1 LQKHGSREPTARNPD
16 SSRTLSKS
24 FGFNMPGH
32 FLIFPK
38 SRWLVLSI
46 LLFSYLPDLNAQTI
60 NTFAGDR
67 TGDGGPATSAY
78 LGGSLGIA
86 LDRHGNLY
94 IADPNNHRIRK
105 VNTSEGTISTIA
117 GTGQAGY
124 NEDSKLATR
133 ATLNYPSDIA
143 FDTLGN
149 LYIADRAN
157 RRIRKINGIDG
168 TISTVAG
175 NGLFGYNGD
184 GGLATEASLMG
195 PLGIALDAEGNIY
208 FSDENNVVRKIAN
221 GIINTIAGVG
231 WYGFEGD
238 GGPATQARLAGP
250 SRLVIDTQGNL
261 LIADTNNHRIRK
273 VDRNSGII
281 STIAGNG
288 NYQYSGDGG
297 PAINA
302 GMQSPTS
309 IGLDTAGNLF
319 ISERFGNRI
328 RKINHSD
335 GNINTIAG
343 NGSSGFGGD
352 GGSPLQASLAS
363 PVDVAVSSTGIL
375 YIADQGNHR
384 IRRIN
389 ADGSIISSIAGY
401 GYLQSGYCGD
411 KYMASSACLNQ
422 PKDVAVDTLGNVY
435 IADKYNFVIRKVN
448 RDGIITTIAGNGS
461 YGFSGDGGP
470 AIKATLTSPNSVAV
484 DRAGNIFIA
493 DQDNYRVR
501 KVAVAD
507 GIITTVAGNG
517 SYEHSGD
524 GGPAINAGLRSVSAI
539 ALDDE
544 RNLYILDQV
553 GVRVRKVNA
562 ESGIISTVAGNG
574 TNGFSGDGG
583 LAINASFN
591 YPMGITL
598 DNTGNL
604 YIADRQN
611 HRIRKVDA
619 LTGIITTIAGT
630 GTNGFSGDG
639 GPATNANFSLPSSVS
654 VDAFGNIFISDQANG
669 RIRKITRQDGLV
681 KTVAGN
687 GISWFAGDGGPA
699 TDASLY
705 NPEGI
710 AVDKAGTI
718 YIADTQ
724 THRIRAVSQTII
736 SLKNGSWADPAVWNL
751 GRIPTTEDHVIVDQ
765 NHKIMVTDQAVT
777 KGIEY
782 RANAQ
787 ILFSET
793 ASSIHIGQ

>member
-1 LQKHGSREPTARNPD
+1 ML
-16 SSRTLSKS
+16 
-24 FGFNMPGH
+24 GF
-32 FLIFPK
+32 FFIFPK
-38 SRWLVLSI
+38 TRWLVLPT
-46 LLFSYLPDLNAQTI
+46 LLFSYLSSINAQTI
-60 NTFAGDR
+60 YTFAGDR
-67 TGDGGPATSAY
+67 TGDGGPATSAF
-78 LGGSLGIA
+78 LSSSLGIT

-94 IADPNNHRIRK
+94 IADQNNHRIRK
-105 VNTSEGTISTIA
+105 VNTSDGSISTIA
-117 GTGQAGY
+117 GTGMAGY
-124 NEDSKLATR
+124 NGDGKLATR
-133 ATLNYPSDIA
+133 TTLNYPSDIA

-149 LYIADRAN
+149 LYIADRDN
-157 RRIRKINGIDG
+157 RRIRKVSAQDG

-175 NGLFGYNGD
+175 NGFYGYNGD
-184 GGLATEASLMG
+184 GGLATEASLIG
-195 PLGIALDAEGNIY
+195 PLGVTLDTNGNIF
-208 FSDENNVVRKIAN
+208 FSEGNNVVRKVEASS
-221 GIINTIAGVG
+221 GIINTIAGTG

-238 GGPATQARLAGP
+238 GGPATQARMAGP
-250 SRLVIDTQGNL
+250 TRLVIDPQGDL
-261 LIADTNNHRIRK
+261 LIADTYNHRIRK

-288 NYQYSGDGG
+288 NYEYSGDGG

-302 GMQSPTS
+302 GMHGPMG
-309 IGLDTAGNLF
+309 IGFDAAGNLF
-319 ISERFGNRI
+319 ISERFGYRI

-352 GGSPLQASLAS
+352 GGPPLQASLAG
-363 PVDVAVSSTGIL
+363 PADVAVSATGIL

-389 ADGSIISSIAGY
+389 ADGSIISSLAGY

-411 KYMASSACLNQ
+411 GYMASSACLNQ
-422 PKDVAVDTLGNVY
+422 PEDIAVDTLGNVY

-448 RDGIITTIAGNGS
+448 RDGIITTIAGDGS

-470 AIKATLTSPNSVAV
+470 AIKATLKFPNSVAL

-501 KVAVAD
+501 KVAVAS
-507 GIITTVAGNG
+507 GIITTVAGSG

-524 GGPAINAGLRSVSAI
+524 GGPAINAGLRSVSDI

-544 RNLYILDQV
+544 LNLYILDQV
-553 GVRVRKVNA
+553 SGRVRKVNA
-562 ESGIISTVAGNG
+562 KSGIISTVAGNG

-583 LAINASFN
+583 PAINASFS
-591 YPMGITL
+591 YPTGITL

-611 HRIRKVDA
+611 QRVRKVDA
-619 LTGIITTIAGT
+619 FTGVINTIAGT
-630 GTNGFSGDG
+630 GNNGFSGDG
-639 GPATNANFSLPSSVS
+639 GPATSADFSLPSSVS
-654 VDAFGNIFISDQANG
+654 VDTFGNIFISDQANG

-687 GISWFAGDGGPA
+687 GSSGYNGDGGAA

-705 NPEGI
+705 IPEGI
-710 AVDKAGTI
+710 EVDKAGTI

-724 THRIRAVSQTII
+724 NHRIRAVSQTII
-736 SLKNGSWADPAVWNL
+736 SLKNGSWADPTVWNL
-751 GRIPTTEDHVIVDQ
+751 GRIPTVEDYVIVDQ
-765 NHKIMVTDQAVT
+765 NHKIMVTDQAAS

-782 RANAQ
+782 RTNAQ

-793 ASSIHIGQ
+793 TSNIQIGQ